1 MKEQSHKDEMSA
13 AIRGDFQR
21 LRERGVSATL
31 APAREPEPA
40 TVAPP
45 PAPEQ
50 EAAPSSDPSM
60 PAAATVEAPDEDVA
74 ETPDSVEEIPVAE
87 QVEVA
92 SAVEDEETAAP
103 RPSAQRP
110 GWLSRLM
117 GH

>member
-1 MKEQSHKDEMSA
+1 VKEQSHKDEMSA

-31 APAREPEPA
+31 APPQEPEPA

-50 EAAPSSDPSM
+50 EAALSSDAST
-60 PAAATVEAPDEDVA
+60 AAAAPVEAPDEDVA
-74 ETPDSVEEIPVAE
+74 ETPEAPDPVEEVPVAE
-87 QVEVA
+87 VEVA
-92 SAVEDEETAAP
+92 SAADDDETIAAP
-103 RPSAQRP
+103 RP